1 MANEKFYHFEEDP
14 ISGRVTGGGSGS
26 KITPAKIFVGF
37 LIVALAAALIG
48 VLIYYNTGDR
58 KNRNEAGSTGQQS
71 GGSGTT
77 LTSASVSQTVISTS
91 GSSQAPTSAPSP
103 EPTSPVTPLSTVTP
117 TSSVTPS
124 SSVTPT
130 STVTPSSSVTPTSSV
145 SPSSTESPS
154 LLQRID
160 CIPEAK
166 GQNVKVT
173 EELCS
178 RRGCI
183 YDQNNAAVDNIPSC
197 YFSPENTGY
206 TVTNVRNTPLGFKCD
221 LDLKSKGPFGFDL
234 SHMEFEVQMLGND
247 IIRFK
252 V

>member
-77 LTSASVSQTVISTS
+77 LTPASVSQTVISTS
-91 GSSQAPTSAPSP
+91 ASSLAPTSS

-117 TSSVTPS
+117 TSSVT
-124 SSVTPT
+124 
-130 STVTPSSSVTPTSSV
+130 
-145 SPSSTESPS
+145 PSSTESPS

-197 YFSPENTGY
+197 YFSPEKTGY
-206 TVTNVRNTPLGFKCD
+206 TVTNVRSTPLGFKCD
-221 LDLKSKGPFGFDL
+221 LDLKGKGPFGLDL